1 MPRLLLARCTS
12 LCNFQFTLFPFFAFR
27 FCFCFCLLCFIS
39 CCCCSC
45 SFAVVLVC
53 EQLDWKLYT
62 INFRSQ
68 NCKQAITF
76 FAIVLRNYLSQFW
89 MIDLSICR
97 GNWKIFVLSQSIAHT
112 HRCALWRNQ
121 IQIKILRLQRRVW
134 VISESERI
142 LWLNVHLRQICKTPR
157 DLIQLDHKLILN
169 RVGNDCL
176 ILCI

>member
-1 MPRLLLARCTS
+1 MRFRFSRWHANAMEFVFTRSKLAARAENTNLTQTSFKNTQIPSTRASPLARSVLARCTS

-97 GNWKIFVLSQSIAHT
+97 GN
-112 HRCALWRNQ
+112 
-121 IQIKILRLQRRVW
+121 
-134 VISESERI
+134 
-142 LWLNVHLRQICKTPR
+142 
-157 DLIQLDHKLILN
+157 
-169 RVGNDCL
+169 
-176 ILCI
+176 